1 MSPTSDASP
10 PSKVAT
16 IVTTQP
22 FSLGSF
28 RTALAWEASGSA
40 CRTVLASAL
49 TVTVAAA
56 TSRPLTTV
64 RAAAGRGSA
73 RVTSA
78 GCVSFGLIGGTG
90 AAPGGAAAGGGSA
103 ATGGGSAAGV
113 GRMGGGGGGGGGGWG
128 TSGAGRGGGGG

>member
-10 PSKVAT
+10 PSKVA
-16 IVTTQP
+16 VTVTAQP

-64 RAAAGRGSA
+64 RVAAGRGSA
-73 RVTSA
+73 RVTLA
-78 GCVSFGLIGGTG
+78 GRVGFGLIGGI
-90 AAPGGAAAGGGSA
+90 GAAAGGD
-103 ATGGGSAAGV
+103 AAGE
-113 GRMGGGGGGGGGGWG
+113 
-128 TSGAGRGGGGG
+128 A

>member
-40 CRTVLASAL
+40 CRTVFASAL

-64 RAAAGRGSA
+64 RVAAGRGSA
-73 RVTSA
+73 RVASA
-78 GCVSFGLIGGTG
+78 GCVSFGLTGGS
-90 AAPGGAAAGGGSA
+90 GAAAGGGA
-103 ATGGGSAAGV
+103 
-113 GRMGGGGGGGGGGWG
+113 GGGGPGARGG
-128 TSGAGRGGGGG
+128 GRGG